1 MTEYKDKT
9 CKKCAHRILK
19 DMKSYAF
26 SHCTIRDEKISAK
39 GPACEDFENVQGE
52 DKNEKMKRI
61 ATRLEQLEKEY
72 AEKKIDLESF
82 IRQRSILIGKK
93 EAMDAPKSRTE
104 YSFIKTIRI

>member
-9 CKKCAHRILK
+9 CKKCAHRIMS
-19 DMKSYAF
+19 D
-26 SHCTIRDEKISAK
+26 K
-39 GPACEDFENVQGE
+39 GYPIYYCNITGKKARGNDPSCADFENTEQE
-52 DKNEKMKRI
+52 NKNERLRKI

>member
-9 CKKCAHRILK
+9 CKKCAHRIMS
-19 DMKSYAF
+19 DRGYAIYYCNITGRKARGNDP
-26 SHCTIRDEKISAK
+26 S
-39 GPACEDFENVQGE
+39 CEHFENTEQE
-52 DKNEKMKRI
+52 DKNERLRKI

-93 EAMDAPKSRTE
+93 EGLDAPKGKE
-104 YSFIKTIRI
+104 NYSFIKTIKI

>member
-1 MTEYKDKT
+1 MNENKDKT

-26 SHCTIRDEKISAK
+26 SHCTIRDEKINAK
-39 GPACEDFENVQGE
+39 GPACDNFENTEQE
-52 DKNEKMKRI
+52 DKNERLRKI

-93 EAMDAPKSRTE
+93 EGLDAPKGKE
-104 YSFIKTIRI
+104 NYSFIKTIKI

>member
-1 MTEYKDKT
+1 MNEYKDKT
-9 CKKCAHRILK
+9 CKKCVHRIMPDSGYPIYYCNITGK
-19 DMKSYAF
+19 KARGNDPSCA
-26 SHCTIRDEKISAK
+26 
-39 GPACEDFENVQGE
+39 DFENTEQE
-52 DKNEKMKRI
+52 DKNERLKKI